1 MMLVDLLR
9 YLVGKPPIS
18 DSGESVI
25 PVIGTRCTHYE
36 TRCKVEIDLP
46 VSVTEWPDEW
56 KESYDERAAIL
67 EFDGGLNRST
77 AEQRSEE
84 LQRKAF
90 RCKISV
96 SAISGDQSAK

>member
-9 YLVGKPPIS
+9 YLVGES
-18 DSGESVI
+18 LLSNSGESVI
-25 PVIGTRCTHYE
+25 PVAGTRRTQYE
-36 TRCKVEIDLP
+36 AQCNVEIDLP
-46 VSVTEWPDEW
+46 AVIDDWSDEW
-56 KESYDERAAIL
+56 KESFDERAAIL

-84 LQRKAF
+84 LQRTAF

-96 SAISGDQSAK
+96 STTSGDHSAE